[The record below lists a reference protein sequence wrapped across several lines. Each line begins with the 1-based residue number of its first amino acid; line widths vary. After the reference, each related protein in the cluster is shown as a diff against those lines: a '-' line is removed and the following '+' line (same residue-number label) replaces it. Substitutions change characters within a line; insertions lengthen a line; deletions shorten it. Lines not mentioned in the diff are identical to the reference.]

1 VKVVIADTLAS
12 SIQKLDAQSQ
22 ALVKQAVFDFQVD
35 PKKPSFQY
43 HRLENAKDKN
53 FWSIRVN
60 QDLRIIIHRNKD
72 TNVLCYADHHD
83 PAYRWAERRRLEVH
97 PETGAAQMVVIDERV
112 EEVIQRVVK
121 VVEEE
126 PPVFAKYDPGYLAA
140 LGVPAE
146 FLDAAKHVTQTNLF
160 ELLEVLPAEASE
172 RLFDLAAGRVV
183 ARPVAVDVGPFEHP
197 DAQRRFAIVGTSEEL
212 RLALEAGWE
221 RWTVFLHPA
230 QRAPIDKRFKG
241 PAKVSGS
248 AGTGKT
254 VVALHRTAH
263 LARQGQG
270 RVLLTTFSSTLAS
283 RLDQH
288 LDLLLPKSDAEREH
302 VTIAHLHKLARD
314 LWVKHH
320 RRTLRVADRKTLDA
334 HLQRAQRSS
343 GDFGFDLDFL
353 RAELEHVIIPHDVR
367 TWDDYRAVSRA
378 GRGVALGAMQRK
390 KLWPVFER
398 ARASLAASGQLTW
411 DQACHEVAALLKKHP
426 EERFAH
432 VVADEVQD
440 FGFADLVLLRALAEP
455 GVDDL
460 FLCGDPG
467 QRIFKLRTS
476 WAAAGVDV
484 RGRSSRL
491 RVNYRTTEQIRS
503 FASKLR
509 DGTLEDDDGETL
521 DENTVSLLSG
531 LEPEVRGFAS
541 AEGEIEGVAAW
552 LRPLLETGE
561 YQPRDIA
568 VFGRI
573 DKVLQKR
580 AEPALQACGLQPTQ
594 LRDDQ
599 PLGDGFAAVGT
610 MHRAKGLE
618 FKVVVVMGCEPGLV
632 PLALAT
638 KDLTDPTDIAAVR
651 EQEKNL
657 LYVAM
662 TRARERLLVTWAKKP
677 SEFLGSG
684 ED

>member
-1 VKVVIADTLAS
+1 MKVVIADTLAS

-22 ALVKQAVFDFQVD
+22 ALVKTAVFDFQVD

-60 QDLRIIIHRNKD
+60 QDLRIIIHRTKD

-126 PPVFAKYDPGYLAA
+126 PPLFAKYELGYLAA
-140 LGVPAE
+140 LGVPKE
-146 FLDAAKHVTQTNLF
+146 FLDAIHHVTQTSLL
-160 ELLEVLPAEASE
+160 ELLDLLPAEAAE
-172 RLFDLAAGRVV
+172 RLFDLANGHVV
-183 ARPVAVDVGPFEHP
+183 PRPTTVGVGPFEHP
-197 DAQRRFAIVGTSEEL
+197 DAQRRFAIVGSSEEL

-263 LARQGQG
+263 LARQGRG
-270 RVLLTTFSSTLAS
+270 RVLLTTYSSTLGA
-283 RLDQH
+283 RLEQH
-288 LDLLLPKSDAEREH
+288 LDHLLPKSDAEREK
-302 VTIAHLHKLARD
+302 VTIAHLHKIARD
-314 LWVKHH
+314 LWVKHN
-320 RRTLRVADRKTLDA
+320 RRNVRIADRKTIDA
-334 HLQRAQRSS
+334 HLERAQRATK
-343 GDFGFDLDFL
+343 GTDFDLAFL
-353 RAELEHVIIPHDVR
+353 RAEFEHVIVPHDVR
-367 TWDDYRAVSRA
+367 TWDDYRGVSRA

-390 KLWPVFER
+390 KLWPVFET
-398 ARASLAASGQLTW
+398 ARKSLANSGQLTW
-411 DQACHEVAALLKKHP
+411 DQVCHEVAAIVRKKP
-426 EERFAH
+426 EERYTH

-440 FGFADLVLLRALAEP
+440 FGYADLVLLRALAAE
-455 GVDDL
+455 GENDV

-476 WAAAGVDV
+476 WSAAGVDV

-503 FASKLR
+503 FASRLR
-509 DGTLEDDDGETL
+509 DGALEDDDGETL

-531 LEPEVRGFAS
+531 LEPEVRGFDTV
-541 AEGEIEGVAAW
+541 EDEIEGVAAW
-552 LRPLLETGE
+552 LRPLLDGGD
-561 YQPRDIA
+561 YQPRDVA

-573 DKVLQKR
+573 DKVLQQR
-580 AEPALQACGLQPTQ
+580 AVPALEACGLEPAP

-599 PLGDGFAAVGT
+599 PLGDGFAAIGT

-677 SEFLGSG
+677 SEFLG
-684 ED
+684 